1 MGNGS
6 KYQITD
12 MENKVPEMHRL
23 RDSPTKGTW
32 KKAYADSGAQ
42 TLQHR
47 GSETPR
53 CRNAETLRHTFQWL
67 TVVQGY
73 ARTWGCTEIET
84 LRHLSWNTGPHGHLD
99 TEMHRC

>member
-1 MGNGS
+1 MENYS

-12 MENKVPEMHRL
+12 MENKVPEIHRL

-32 KKAYADSGAQ
+32 KEAYADSRAQ

-53 CRNAETLRHTFQWL
+53 YRNTETLRHTSSGSQRFRGM
-67 TVVQGY
+67 QGLGD
-73 ARTWGCTEIET
+73 AQ
-84 LRHLSWNTGPHGHLD
+84 S
-99 TEMHRC
+99 